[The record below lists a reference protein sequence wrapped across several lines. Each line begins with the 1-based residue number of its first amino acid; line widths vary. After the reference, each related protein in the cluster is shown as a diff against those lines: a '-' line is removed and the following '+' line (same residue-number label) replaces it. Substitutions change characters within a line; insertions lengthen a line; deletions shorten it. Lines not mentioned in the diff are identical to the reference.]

1 MDTRLLVKYFL
12 LAMGIHL
19 IFAYIKSIK
28 RGYVR
33 YRYRT
38 YPRATESFYFWLYTT
53 TALFIGIGSILA
65 GLGLWLSG
73 E

>member
-1 MDTRLLVKYFL
+1 MDTRLLAKFFL

-19 IFAYIKSIK
+19 VFTFFKGVKQGFILY
-28 RGYVR
+28 G
-33 YRYRT
+33 YRT

-53 TALFIGIGSILA
+53 TALIVGIGSILA